1 MSAREDLVRSG
12 ASGQD
17 VTTSPPARE
26 PFTLPPA
33 AAQLERVVTLWDG
46 AAVRVRAIRPDDTPR
61 LLAFHAQLS
70 SDTILWRYLHYVPAL
85 SVSDADHI
93 THVDYTNRMALLATV
108 CQDEQERIVAVA
120 SYDRIGPDSAE
131 IAFVVADDWQGRGI
145 ATTLLARLAAYARAQ
160 GFTILVALTL
170 STNRRMLHVLRT
182 SGYPSTMRFEDV
194 EDVEVRLDISA
205 PPDAVFAPPTGLMLP
220 HEGDVPMRKD
230 E

>member
-1 MSAREDLVRSG
+1 MSPRQDIVHQG

-33 AAQLERVVTLWDG
+33 AAQLERVVTLWGG

-61 LLAFHAQLS
+61 LRAFHAHLS

-108 CQDEQERIVAVA
+108 CQDDQERIVAVG

-160 GFTILVALTL
+160 GFTTLVALTL
-170 STNRRMLHVLRT
+170 STNRRMLHVLRS
-182 SGYPSTMRFEDV
+182 SGYPSTVRFEDV
-194 EDVEVRLDISA
+194 EDVEVRLDISE
-205 PPDAVFAPPTGLMLP
+205 PPDAVFAPLTGLMFP
-220 HEGDVPMRKD
+220 HEDDAAHAHG
-230 E
+230 